1 MIRQLARFA
10 IVPLLALG
18 ALPAIA
24 LTASP
29 ASAAGPTVAGLSVYV
44 GYAEDKESNTPSP
57 AAFPIPWSGSANTI
71 FLGNPVPGGQTACG
85 SIPVCYDTGAIRF
98 DNPTAQDVLVQ
109 DVFVDDHSSVLGGKT
124 FDLWGSF
131 TVPAGKRVIL
141 AANPNTNNPT
151 NDNFDSSSYP
161 KTCTPLAIA
170 PTVKITVN
178 GVATTLVDST
188 HVLDTGGIDVGS
200 CTPPQNESIQWRA
213 IGSAGTNTATLSLA
227 LTSDAA
233 ALGQTVTETA
243 TLVDGGGAPV
253 VDAPVN
259 LAVACG
265 PNIGLSLSGTTNAS
279 GQATFSY
286 SSTLSGTD
294 TVVAQVTT
302 VGTFQSNQAAIAWG
316 SGSTTSWNCA
326 DVGNPAQSGS
336 QSLSGGSWTV
346 TGGGADITGTS
357 DQFHFLYRSMAGD
370 GSGSARGVSQSAPS
384 TNAKA
389 GVMLRQTLDA
399 ASPYYAL
406 LASPGSGI
414 KVQVRTT
421 QGGTTT
427 KLANPTGAMPVYLK
441 VTRAGDTYTAYTS
454 GDGVSWTL
462 VAGSSI
468 TFTMPTT
475 LLAGLA
481 VNPHNATGLSAVV
494 FDTVQIGS
502 GPPPPPPAPVISNVQ
517 VTGISASSATI
528 SWTTSTPASS
538 QVLYGTTASYG
549 ASTANEPTLVRSHSQ
564 TLSGLAASTTYHFT
578 EISTDAANQTA
589 THADATITTTS
600 AAPPPPPP
608 VISNVQASTTSTGA
622 TITWTTSTAAS
633 SQVLYGATA
642 AYGTATATD
651 PTLVT
656 GHSVALA
663 GLAPGTT
670 YHDQPVSVDGFGQQA
685 ASSDATFTT
694 ATASLSC
701 PSLWSCA
708 DVGSPA
714 LNGSESLSGGSWTV
728 RAGGA
733 DIYGTA
739 DQFHFAW
746 QTLPG
751 DGSVSAHVISQ
762 TNTSSWAKAGL
773 MLRATTDAGSLNY
786 AVFITPGNGITVQYR
801 NTLNGTTAKLTT
813 MAATAPLY
821 LKASRSGTTFTAY
834 SSSDGSTWTLIAGSA
849 RTLASIT
856 GPLLAGMAV
865 TSHNAGAICTV
876 VIDTVVVG

>member
-1 MIRQLARFA
+1 MRRFARFA
-10 IVPLLALG
+10 ILPMLAFA
-18 ALPAIA
+18 ALPAMA
-24 LTASP
+24 LTAEH
-29 ASAAGPTVAGLSVYV
+29 ASAAGSTVAGLNVFV
-44 GYAEDKESNTPSP
+44 GYAEDKETNTPNP

-98 DNPTAQDVLVQ
+98 DNPSAQDVLIQ
-109 DVFVDDHSSVLGGKT
+109 DVFVDDHASVTGGKT
-124 FDLWGSF
+124 FDLWGAF

-151 NDNFDSSSYP
+151 NDNFDTSSYP
-161 KTCTPLAIA
+161 KTCTPLTVA
-170 PTVKITVN
+170 PTVRITVN

-213 IGSAGTNTATLSLA
+213 VGSAGVNSAALSLA
-227 LTSDAA
+227 PSSTSA
-233 ALGQTVTETA
+233 ALGQSVTETA
-243 TLVDGGGAPV
+243 TLVDGGGAPIDNV
-253 VDAPVN
+253 PVN
-259 LAVACG
+259 LTVACG
-265 PNIGLSLSGTTNAS
+265 PNIGLSLSGTTNPS
-279 GQATFSY
+279 GQVAFGY
-286 SSTLSGTD
+286 SSNVPGTD

-302 VGTFQSNQAAIAWG
+302 VGTFVSNQAAITWG
-316 SGSTTSWNCA
+316 SGSNSSWNCV
-326 DVGNPAQSGS
+326 DLGNPAQSGS
-336 QSLSGGSWTV
+336 QSLSGGTWTV
-346 TGGGADITGTS
+346 TGGGSDITGTS

-370 GSGSARGVSQSAPS
+370 GSASAHGVSQTAPS

-399 ASPYYAL
+399 GSPYYAL
-406 LASPGSGI
+406 LASPGTGI
-414 KVQVRTT
+414 KVQVRTV

-441 VTRAGDTYTAYTS
+441 VTRAGDTYTASTS
-454 GDGVSWTL
+454 ADGASWTAI
-462 VAGSSI
+462 AGSSI

-475 LLAGLA
+475 LLAGLV
-481 VNPHNATGLSAVV
+481 VNAHAATGLSTVI

-502 GPPPPPPAPVISNVQ
+502 GPPPPAPVISNVQ

-549 ASTANEPTLVRSHSQ
+549 SSTPNDPTLVTSHSRALTALTASTA
-564 TLSGLAASTTYHFT
+564 YHFT
-578 EISTDAANQTA
+578 EISTDASNQTA
-589 THADATITTTS
+589 SHADATFTTS

-608 VISNVQASTTSTGA
+608 VISNVQAATTSTGA
-622 TITWTTSTAAS
+622 TISWTTSTAAS
-633 SQVLYGATA
+633 SQVVYGTTA
-642 AYGTATATD
+642 AYGSVSAND

-656 GHSVALA
+656 SHTVAIA

-670 YHDQPVSVDGFGQQA
+670 YHYQPVSVDGFGQSA
-685 ASSDATFTT
+685 ASSDATFATV
-694 ATASLSC
+694 TASASC
-701 PSLWSCA
+701 PSPWSCA
-708 DVGSPA
+708 DIGSPA
-714 LNGSESLSGGSWTV
+714 LAGSESVSGGTWTIK
-728 RAGGA
+728 AGGA

-739 DQFHFAW
+739 DQLHFDW

-751 DGSVSAHVISQ
+751 DGSVSAHVVSQ
-762 TNTSSWAKAGL
+762 TTTSSWAKAGV

-801 NTLNGTTAKLTT
+801 NAVNGTTAKLTT
-813 MAATAPLY
+813 MVATAPIY
-821 LKASRSGTTFTAY
+821 LKASRSGTTFSAY
-834 SSSDGSTWTLIAGSA
+834 SSPDGSTWTLIAGSTKA
-849 RTLASIT
+849 LGSIT

-876 VIDTVVVG
+876 VMDTVVVG